1 MKKVQYLMLAMLL
14 SVLPVMADSSE
25 TIDAAIGGAIGG
37 GLGAA
42 VGNEVAGRKGAI
54 IGGAIGAG
62 AGAAVTTDGH
72 GRRDHDGRIYVG
84 DGHRGHC
91 PPGHAKKASLLI

>member
-1 MKKVQYLMLAMLL
+1 MKKVKYLMLAMLL
-14 SVLPVMADSSE
+14 TTLPVMADSSE
-25 TIDAAIGGAIGG
+25 TLDAAIGGAIGG

-42 VGNEVAGRKGAI
+42 VGNEVGGRDGAI

-62 AGAAVTTDGH
+62 AGAAVTTDGDD
-72 GRRDHDGRIYVG
+72 RRDHDGRIYID

-91 PPGHAKKASLLI
+91 PPGHAKKGHC

>member
-1 MKKVQYLMLAMLL
+1 MKKVKYLMLAMLL
-14 SVLPVMADSSE
+14 TALPVMADSSE
-25 TIDAAIGGAIGG
+25 TVDAAIGGAIGG

-42 VGNEVAGRKGAI
+42 VGNEVAGREGAI

-62 AGAAVTTDGH
+62 AGAAVTTDGDGHH
-72 GRRDHDGRIYVG
+72 GHDGRVYVD

-91 PPGHAKKASLLI
+91 PPGLAKQGRC